1 MTVLLEPGSIKVYK
15 AVLYIFEVKEY
26 WSVCLLSS
34 IVRGR
39 DANKYI
45 YQSVFTLDV
54 QTVERAQ
61 SSLWISSGSP
71 CGVLILEL
79 IPGHQGSG
87 NISSF
92 FPLLLLVYKHT
103 YISTHTKT
111 S

>member
-1 MTVLLEPGSIKVYK
+1 MIVLLEPGSIMVYI
-15 AVLYIFEVKEY
+15 AVYIRGKKI
-26 WSVCLLSS
+26 SVCM
-34 IVRGR
+34 
-39 DANKYI
+39 
-45 YQSVFTLDV
+45 FTLEYCTRWGCEQVHLPIRFYTRCPD
-54 QTVERAQ
+54 
-61 SSLWISSGSP
+61 SGEVAIIPLDFFRSP
-71 CGVLILEL
+71 CGVLLLEL